1 MFRKLLPNEGTPK
14 SLCSF
19 PETEIDNRFTFKVSS
34 NVMLVLLSQCN
45 RMFFVTVRVY
55 LIVEETAL
63 LSFKMLL
70 NICMTKI
77 DRI

>member
-19 PETEIDNRFTFKVSS
+19 PETEINKRFTFKVSS

>member
-14 SLCSF
+14 SLCLF
-19 PETEIDNRFTFKVSS
+19 PETEINKRFTFKVSS